1 MENNNK
7 KNAQNNGTNGTNGNQ
22 TEKVSLIDRGRK
34 AFDKFR
40 ASKAGKRT
48 IKAVKIIG
56 GAALTIAAYKTG
68 QRHPVIKLEPEPE
81 QQKLEAP
88 IEETPTEEAPAA
100 EPAVE
105 EETI

>member
-1 MENNNK
+1 METNK
-7 KNAQNNGTNGTNGNQ
+7 KNAQNGNNGTNGNQ

-56 GAALTIAAYKTG
+56 GAALTIVAYKTG

-81 QQKLEAP
+81 H
-88 IEETPTEEAPAA
+88 IEEPMVETPTEEAPAA
-100 EPAVE
+100 ETPAVE
-105 EETI
+105 EEI

>member
-1 MENNNK
+1 MESSNK
-7 KNAQNNGTNGTNGNQ
+7 KNAQNNGTNGNQ

-34 AFDKFR
+34 ALDKFR

-68 QRHPVIKLEPEPE
+68 QRHPVIKLEEPE
-81 QQKLEAP
+81 QQKIEAP